1 MKNKLIVISAD
12 ALVAED
18 MELFKTLPNFK
29 KYLSGGAC
37 VRTVKT
43 CYPTVTYPA
52 HATIASGLYPD
63 RHGITGNDIFST
75 EIHKE
80 RPWCWFHDAVKGE
93 DIFTCAKRAGLST
106 AAVFWPCT
114 GNHPDIDYLIDE
126 YWSQGE
132 GDTRRA
138 AFRRSGSS
146 EEVMKIVDKYVD
158 GFRERYH
165 PGADVF
171 VIRCAADIIRE
182 FKPDLI
188 MIHPANID
196 GYRHGNGLFNEKVNE
211 GVRET
216 DEWLGIIC
224 RAAEE
229 AGTLDHTSIVLLSD
243 HGQLEIKRAINLNV
257 LLADAGFI
265 TVENGIMTACKAFCR
280 SCGMMAQCYV
290 FDRSC
295 KDEVRAYLDHLCEE
309 GIYGISEVMT
319 EEECRAKHRLGGDFD
334 FALETD
340 GYTTFGEAVTR
351 PLVANLSNSDY
362 RLGRATH
369 GYLPD
374 KGPQP
379 VFYAKG
385 PAFRNGAELQRCN
398 TVDEA
403 PTLAKALGF
412 DMKDTDGRVLN
423 ELLV

>member
-1 MKNKLIVISAD
+1 MKNRLIVISAD

-18 MELFKTLPNFK
+18 MELFKTLPGFK
-29 KYLSGGAC
+29 KYLQGGAC
-37 VRTVKT
+37 VKTVKT
-43 CYPTVTYPA
+43 CYPSVTYPA

-63 RHGITGNDIFST
+63 RHGITGNDVFST
-75 EIHKE
+75 ETRKE
-80 RPWCWFHDAVKGE
+80 RPWCWFHESVKGD
-93 DIFTCAKRAGLST
+93 DIFTYAKRAGLTT

-114 GNHPDIDYLIDE
+114 GSHPDIDHLIDE

-138 AFRRSGSS
+138 AFRRAGTS
-146 EEVMKIVDKYVD
+146 ERVMQIVDKYVD
-158 GFRERYH
+158 DFRERYH

-171 VIRCAADIIRE
+171 VINCASDIIRE
-182 FKPDLI
+182 LKPDLI

-211 GVRET
+211 GIRET
-216 DEWLGIIC
+216 DAWLTQIC
-224 RAAEE
+224 EAAEE
-229 AGTLDHTSIVLLSD
+229 AGTLPETNIVLLSD
-243 HGQLEIKRAINLNV
+243 HGQLEIKRAIKPNV

-265 TVENGIMTACKAFCR
+265 KVEDGKMTECKAFCR

-290 FDRSC
+290 FDKTC
-295 KDEVRAYLDHLCEE
+295 KDGVYAYLKHLAEE

-319 EEECRAKHRLGGDFD
+319 EEECRKKHRLGGDFD
-334 FALETD
+334 FAIETD
-340 GYTTFGEAVTR
+340 GYTSFSEGIER
-351 PLVANLSNSDY
+351 PLVADFLNSDY

-385 PAFRNGAELQRCN
+385 PAFKDGAVMERCD

-403 PTLAKALGF
+403 PTFAKILGF
-412 DMKDTDGRVLN
+412 DMKDTDGRALT
-423 ELLV
+423 ELLK